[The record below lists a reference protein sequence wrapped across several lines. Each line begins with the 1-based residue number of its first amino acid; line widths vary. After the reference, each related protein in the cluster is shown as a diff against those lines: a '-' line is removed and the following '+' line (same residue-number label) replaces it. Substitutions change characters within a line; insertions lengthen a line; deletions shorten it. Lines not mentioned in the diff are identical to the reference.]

1 MNAENFTAEFEQ
13 MKRPYTSHLYKKLL
27 LVLLPFGLLAG
38 ACNDNFLEIVPEDAA
53 ATGFF
58 WEKPSDVQEALNAAY
73 DAFRSGSFMG
83 GQGQFLS
90 ELMADHVSQR
100 AALNNGDWAA
110 HYTRTTDIFLGTTSS
125 FMRDGYRSISRANF
139 VLDNMDQISDLPAAD
154 ATRIMAEC
162 KFIRGVAHFELVRN
176 FAQPFGFS
184 SDNSH
189 LGIPLRTSFGKDI
202 IPRATVGEVYTQ
214 IIADLTEAAS
224 ALPEDNDGYATSWAA
239 KGYLAKVYFQMND
252 FANAFT
258 QANEVLNSGRFSL
271 DSTIN
276 SRFSAGGSPEA
287 VFELISDGLF
297 NNSGGWIRDNYR
309 PNPGNNNV
317 PNIHLSAY
325 IYNLATAD
333 AADKR
338 GLEWF
343 VVDESGDFTLYN
355 SSKFELEEAINV
367 PLVHVTEL
375 SLIRAES
382 AAENGSNLELARD
395 DINAIRLR
403 AGLSE
408 IVGGS
413 SSALIAAARAERELE
428 LIGEG
433 NRLHE
438 LKRQAVNGNSSL
450 NIRNAPWDCAGLVA
464 QFPSAELQGNLDLV
478 PNPEG
483 GCF

>member
-1 MNAENFTAEFEQ
+1 MNILNNTYINRFI
-13 MKRPYTSHLYKKLL
+13 LL
-27 LVLLPFGLLAG
+27 ILISTGLMCG
-38 ACNDNFLEIVPEDAA
+38 ACTDKFLEIVPEDAA

-90 ELMADHVSQR
+90 ELMADHISQR
-100 AALNNGDWAA
+100 AALGNGDWAA

-125 FMRDGYRSISRANF
+125 FMRDGYRSISRANY
-139 VLDNMDQISDLPAAD
+139 VLDNMDQIPDLPASD
-154 ATRIMAEC
+154 ATRIAAEC
-162 KFIRGVAHFELVRN
+162 KFLRGVAHFELLRT

-184 SDNSH
+184 ADNRH
-189 LGIPLRTSFGKDI
+189 LGIPLRTTFGKDI
-202 IPRATVGEVYTQ
+202 IPRATVAEVYNQ
-214 IIADLTEAAS
+214 IIADLSEAAS
-224 ALPEDNDGYATSWAA
+224 ALPADNQGYASSWAA

-252 FANAFT
+252 FDNAYT
-258 QANEVLNSGRFSL
+258 QANEVLNSGLFPL
-271 DSTIN
+271 DTGLNMRYSQV
-276 SRFSAGGSPEA
+276 GSKEA

-317 PNIHLSAY
+317 PNIHLSSY

-333 AADKR
+333 PADKR

-343 VVDESGDFTLYN
+343 VVDESGDITLYM
-355 SSKFELEEAINV
+355 SAKFELEQAMNV
-367 PLVHVTEL
+367 PLVHATEL
-375 SLIRAES
+375 SLIRAEA
-382 AAENGSNLELARD
+382 AAENGANLDIALN
-395 DINAIRLR
+395 DINKIRSR

-408 IVGGS
+408 IVGGAVS
-413 SSALIAAARAERELE
+413 VLIAAARAERELE

-438 LKRQAVNGNSSL
+438 LKRQAVLGNNSL
-450 NIRNAPWDCAGLVA
+450 NIRSAPWDCAGLVA